1 MRTEKSQKKT
11 KNNLEFIQNEVRD
24 MAAEIITKED
34 LQQFRLLL
42 IKDLQEIIYQLKKEN
57 NVRIS
62 EGV

>member
-1 MRTEKSQKKT
+1 
-11 KNNLEFIQNEVRD
+11 

-34 LQQFRLLL
+34 LQQFRILL